1 MRLSQ
6 ISLAVTRLGG
16 QDADAA
22 LRKALWPTGT
32 EPGLWIDPS
41 YTSASRQNSAGTTP
55 LSTIGTVADSANPV
69 GLIADQHFGTVA
81 EVYGPENVYNGDF
94 SFDGTWGKGAGVTI
108 SSGRANFAAS
118 NGFLG
123 QNIFSVVAGD
133 LYKLTFSLA
142 SVSGG
147 SVVSS
152 LDGNTSSAYVS
163 DGTYTRYIV
172 GTATVSTLLFIG
184 TAFTGSIDNVSLVR
198 VAKGTHLSQ
207 ATSTARPLASARKN
221 LWVSSDDFT
230 HASYRY
236 TNASVT
242 REAMSNPLGTTNVN
256 KVTGAG
262 VVNAFFDQ
270 YITDYGLNK
279 NCVQSQTIIFKNIDA
294 ATLSTAFAAGW
305 TTVDLS
311 TMAVSSTGGSSD
323 GVLVD
328 LGGGWY
334 SFTAT
339 ETKANEFHFFSN
351 IIDVGLPSTK
361 SMYFAGGQLELGGS
375 YTGYQR
381 VISDS
386 NYAASAGIVMA
397 KLDGV
402 DDGWVSATVAAGAI
416 GNSNMELLM
425 AVRIDEWPVD
435 DGIVSQIG
443 GPNYAWATGGGGTPS
458 SGVGTPTYYVN
469 NVGVAAT
476 RAAIDAAIG
485 IGKWAI
491 VESGDSIFPGGPTL
505 RYRGG
510 PRISWR
516 WVLVA
521 KASCY
526 SPQPQHADRNKART
540 ALAASVG
547 LVL

>member
-16 QDADAA
+16 QDVDSA

-32 EPGLWIDPS
+32 EPGLWINPS

-81 EVYGPENVYNGDF
+81 EVYGPEKVYNGNFDF
-94 SFDGTWGKGAGVTI
+94 DVGWGKGAGVTI

-123 QNIFSVVAGD
+123 QNISSVVVGD

-142 SVSGG
+142 AVSGG

-152 LDGNTSSAYVS
+152 LNGNTSSAYVT

-172 GTATVSTLLFIG
+172 GSATFSPLLFTG
-184 TAFTGSIDNVSLVR
+184 TAFTGYIDNVSLVR
-198 VAKGTHLSQ
+198 AAKGTHLSQ
-207 ATSTARPLASARKN
+207 ATSTARPLASARVN
-221 LWVSSDDFT
+221 LLTKTEDFSDAIWSKENGTTPTAYFFKEDATNSYHRLAYGALSQVIGKPYSIFVDASYAGRYLVINAAATIGGSAVFDLQNGTLVETSGSGATIINKGGGIYRCTISGVGIATGQIYIGCSEVSSADGAYAGDNT
-230 HASYRY
+230 S
-236 TNASVT
+236 
-242 REAMSNPLGTTNVN
+242 GVN
-256 KVTGAG
+256 LFKAQFSEGP
-262 VVNAFFDQ
+262 
-270 YITDYGLNK
+270 
-279 NCVQSQTIIFKNIDA
+279 TIQ
-294 ATLSTAFAAGW
+294 
-305 TTVDLS
+305 
-311 TMAVSSTGGSSD
+311 
-323 GVLVD
+323 
-328 LGGGWY
+328 
-334 SFTAT
+334 
-339 ETKANEFHFFSN
+339 
-351 IIDVGLPSTK
+351 P
-361 SMYFAGGQLELGGS
+361 
-375 YTGYQR
+375 YQR
-381 VISDS
+381 VNTDSD
-386 NYAASAGIVMA
+386 YAAGSLIYS

-402 DDGWVSATVAAGAI
+402 DDGWVSETVAAGVI

-425 AVRIDEWPVD
+425 AVRIDETPVD
-435 DGIVSQIG
+435 DGIISQIG
-443 GPNYAWATGGGGTPS
+443 GPNYAWATGGVGTPS

-485 IGKWAI
+485 VGKWAI
-491 VESGDSIFPGGPTL
+491 LEIRGLDLSAWTNIAIQGWSPYFLAMGLGGKGIMLFPATD
-505 RYRGG
+505 
-510 PRISWR
+510 
-516 WVLVA
+516 A
-521 KASCY
+521 AT
-526 SPQPQHADRNKART
+526 RNKART